1 MKDLLEQFDEIAEKI
16 EAEIERRKREIERK
30 RASLEESEMFSHYS
44 SDHVDAFFK
53 RPYVILPRKKEEWYL
68 IVPKLFDLNVGYL
81 TKSTDSYNVFIVN
94 KYADYLG
101 AVPAEFKS
109 VFKFKPR
116 IPLKIFDGVLLTG
129 EEHQDTAWDR
139 YRKFLT
145 ARKGNDR
152 ITVKRGQQFDL
163 IAKLIEDGI
172 LPFIPQPVD
181 SDYLVESKWYLDKI
195 EDPDDRENVA
205 RRLSMEFFQEAVDR
219 FMETGAV
226 GIYWAMGVGKTLF
239 GLELLSRIRVDDRP
253 NLVISG
259 TSAALRLQWTQNLE
273 LIEPAAPV
281 VVETYQSLHKVKDKK
296 WGLEIIDECH
306 HLPSN
311 FFSRAATIDTLY
323 RAGLSATPY
332 REDGRTDYIIAL
344 TGWPVGLDWRVLIE
358 LGLIGEP
365 EITLFL
371 CESYR
376 QKRDK
381 IAELLQDPQK
391 TLIYSFGL
399 DLGKSLSKEFDI
411 PFVHGSTPVKDR
423 LEIIRNS
430 QTTIISSA
438 GREGLSIRD
447 LERTI
452 TYNFLFGSRQ
462 EETQFFGRL
471 LHGEDEGHHILMMTD
486 EEYEK
491 YGKRIYGI
499 QEKGFK
505 IQIVRSGHA
514 RTVRSR
520 DVPKR
525 STTKR
530 RAEPRQARLAPSKK
544 VVAEDTSQ
552 FPPLDERR
560 KLDKELILEILGSD
574 YVTSRNGVEI
584 KTIKAIL
591 DHSHIK
597 YKAWYTVR
605 NLVRQLYK
613 DFDIAGRTIGRSR
626 IYFLPPSK
634 TQEG

>member
-1 MKDLLEQFDEIAEKI
+1 MKDLLGQFDEIADKI
-16 EAEIERRKREIERK
+16 EAELKRRKREIERK
-30 RASLEESEMFSHYS
+30 RASLEEVEMFSHYS

-53 RPYVILPRKKEEWYL
+53 KPYVILPRKKEEWYL

-101 AVPAEFKS
+101 AVPADFKS

-181 SDYLVESKWYLDKI
+181 SEYLVESKWHLDKI

-205 RRLSMEFFQEAVDR
+205 KRLSMDFFKEAVAR

-259 TSAALRLQWTQNLE
+259 TSGLLRLQWTQNLE

-306 HLPSN
+306 HLPAN
-311 FFSRAATIDTLY
+311 FFSRAATIDTMY

-371 CESYR
+371 CENYR

-399 DLGKSLSKEFDI
+399 DLGKSLSMEFDI

-514 RTVRSR
+514 RTVKSR
-520 DVPKR
+520 GVPKQ
-525 STTKR
+525 STAKR
-530 RAEPRQARLAPSKK
+530 RAEPRQARLAPSKE
-544 VVAEDTSQ
+544 VVAENTSKIP
-552 FPPLDERR
+552 FLDERDDFG
-560 KLDKELILEILGSD
+560 KKMILQILSSDFARENGGLTLGEIRQ
-574 YVTSRNGVEI
+574 V
-584 KTIKAIL
+584 L
-591 DHSHIK
+591 DHNHIK
-597 YKAWYTVR
+597 YKSKRYVKTV
-605 NLVRQLYK
+605 VTGLYDTRK
-613 DFDIAGRTIGRSR
+613 LAARRDGTKRRYFRKEAG
-626 IYFLPPSK
+626 
-634 TQEG
+634 E

>member
-1 MKDLLEQFDEIAEKI
+1 MKDLLNQFDEIADKI
-16 EAEIERRKREIERK
+16 EAEIKRRKREIERK
-30 RASLEESEMFSHYS
+30 RAGLEEVEMFSHYS
-44 SDHVDAFFK
+44 SNHVDAFFK
-53 RPYVILPRKKEEWYL
+53 KPYVILPRKKEEWYL
-68 IVPKLFDLNVGYL
+68 IVPKLFDLQVGYL

-94 KYADYLG
+94 KYADYLS

-109 VFKFKPR
+109 VFKFKPQ

-139 YRKFLT
+139 YRRFLT

-172 LPFIPQPVD
+172 LPFISQPVD
-181 SDYLVESKWYLDKI
+181 SDYLVDSKWHLDKI
-195 EDPDDRENVA
+195 KDPEERENVA
-205 RRLSMEFFQEAVDR
+205 KRLSMEFFKDAVNK

-259 TSAALRLQWTQNLE
+259 KSSLLRLQWIQNLE
-273 LIEPAAPV
+273 LIDPAAPV

-306 HLPSN
+306 HLPAN
-311 FFSRAATIDTLY
+311 IFSRAATIDTMY

-371 CESYR
+371 CENYR
-376 QKRDK
+376 QKREK
-381 IAELLQDPQK
+381 IAELLLDPQK

-399 DLGKSLSKEFDI
+399 DLGKTLSKEFDI
-411 PFVHGSTPVKDR
+411 PFVYSETPVKDR

-447 LERTI
+447 LARTI

-491 YGKRIYGI
+491 YGKRLFGI

-520 DVPKR
+520 NTPKG
-525 STTKR
+525 SPPKR
-530 RAEPRQARLAPSKK
+530 RAEPRQARLAPSNET
-544 VVAEDTSQ
+544 VARNTAKLP
-552 FPPLDERR
+552 FLDERDAFGKNMVLQIFSSNFAR
-560 KLDKELILEILGSD
+560 ERGGLTLGEIRQ
-574 YVTSRNGVEI
+574 V
-584 KTIKAIL
+584 L
-591 DHSHIK
+591 DHNHIK
-597 YKAWYTVR
+597 YKSKRYVETV
-605 NLVRQLYK
+605 VTGLYAARK
-613 DFDIAGRTIGRSR
+613 LAARREGAKKRYFRKEAG
-626 IYFLPPSK
+626 
-634 TQEG
+634 E

>member
-1 MKDLLEQFDEIAEKI
+1 MKDLLTQFDEIAEKI
-16 EAEIERRKREIERK
+16 EAEIKRRKREIKRK
-30 RASLEESEMFSHYS
+30 RASLEEIEMFSHYS
-44 SDHVDAFFK
+44 SEHVDAFFK
-53 RPYVILPRKKEEWYL
+53 KPYVILPRKKEEWYL

-94 KYADYLG
+94 KYADYLS

-109 VFKFKPR
+109 IFKFKPK

-129 EEHQDTAWDR
+129 EEHQDTAWNQ
-139 YRKFLT
+139 YRKYLT

-163 IAKLIEDGI
+163 IAKLIDDGI
-172 LPFIPQPVD
+172 LPFIPQPVS
-181 SDYLVESKWYLDKI
+181 SDYLIESKWHLDKI
-195 EDPDDRENVA
+195 EDPDDRKNVA
-205 RRLSMEFFQEAVDR
+205 KRLSMDFFKEAVNK

-226 GIYWAMGVGKTLF
+226 GIYWAMGTGKTLF
-239 GLELLSRIRVDDRP
+239 GLELLSRIKVDDRP

-259 TSAALRLQWTQNLE
+259 KSALLRQQWTESLK

-296 WGLEIIDECH
+296 WGIEIIDECH
-306 HLPSN
+306 HLPAN
-311 FFSRAATIDTLY
+311 IFSRAATIDTMY
-323 RAGLSATPY
+323 RVGLSATPY

-344 TGWPVGLDWRVLIE
+344 TGWPIGLDWRVLIE

-371 CESYR
+371 CENYR
-376 QKRDK
+376 QKREK
-381 IAELLQDPQK
+381 IAELLLDPQK

-399 DLGKSLSKEFDI
+399 DLGKALSKEFDI
-411 PFVHGSTPVKDR
+411 PFVYSETPVKDR

-447 LERTI
+447 LTRTI

-462 EETQFFGRL
+462 EESQFFGRL

-491 YGKRIYGI
+491 YGKRLFGI

-505 IQIVRSGHA
+505 IQIIRSGHA

-520 DVPKR
+520 DTPRR
-525 STTKR
+525 SKIKR
-530 RAEPRQARLAPSKK
+530 RAEPRQIAPRPQVQHSTT
-544 VVAEDTSQ
+544 VR
-552 FPPLDERR
+552 FPFLDERD
-560 KLDKELILEILGSD
+560 KLNKNMILHILISDFAKERGGLTLAEFRQ
-574 YVTSRNGVEI
+574 V
-584 KTIKAIL
+584 L
-591 DHSHIK
+591 DHNHIK
-597 YKAWYTVR
+597 YNKARRYVR
-605 NLVRQLYK
+605 SLVQGLYEDRK
-613 DFDIAGRTIGRSR
+613 LAARREGKKRR
-626 IYFLPPSK
+626 YFLKP
-634 TQEG
+634 EVGA